1 MASETA
7 EVAYVA
13 AGYLRVEMSQGVYV
27 YLLMSKSQ
35 VKLLPKQTIPRIE
48 LLVSLIL
55 SKLITRV
62 HSALLPLVKINEI
75 FCWTDSIDSS
85 MDKGGGGAKNT
96 SNLLRTESRKSVRMC
111 RLKCGTIVPEVRI
124 PQTCPPVVWDQMRLN
139 SHKYG
144 GTVHFGQ

>member
-1 MASETA
+1 MEWIDKEGVSIK
-7 EVAYVA
+7 EV
-13 AGYLRVEMSQGVYV
+13 
-27 YLLMSKSQ
+27 
-35 VKLLPKQTIPRIE
+35 VKLSEEDSMYAQT
-48 LLVSLIL
+48 
-55 SKLITRV
+55 
-62 HSALLPLVKINEI
+62 
-75 FCWTDSIDSS
+75 
-85 MDKGGGGAKNT
+85 KNT